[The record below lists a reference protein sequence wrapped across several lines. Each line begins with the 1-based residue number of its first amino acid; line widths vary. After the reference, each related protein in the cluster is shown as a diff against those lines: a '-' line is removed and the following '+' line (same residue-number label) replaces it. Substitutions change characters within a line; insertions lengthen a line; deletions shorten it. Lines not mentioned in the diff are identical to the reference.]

1 MKHIIIWS
9 LFFSIF
15 FVNCSSE
22 QASSDGINED
32 ETRAVLEHHWETFKN
47 NDLEGVME
55 DYTEESFLITP
66 DTTYRGLDE
75 IRDNFISAFKAFPAD
90 EDPLTLKKTVVE
102 KDVGYIIWE
111 ASTSSMEL
119 RFATDTFII
128 RNGKIIRQ
136 TYGGITQSEL
146 E

>member
-1 MKHIIIWS
+1 MKPLLLWMFLFGII
-9 LFFSIF
+9 L
-15 FVNCSSE
+15 VNCSSE

-55 DYTEESFLITP
+55 DYTEESLLITP
-66 DTTYRGLDE
+66 DTAYRGLDE
-75 IRDNFISAFKAFPAD
+75 IRGNFISAFKAFPVD

-111 ASTSSMEL
+111 ASTPSMEL

-136 TYGGITQSEL
+136 TYGGITESDL